1 VGPGALDHRLSP
13 RESRRLARRFQ
24 DEHTPRMAIPSAS
37 EARRTAGPGHSAPA
51 VAPAI
56 RGPYEVEYLI
66 SDGYS
71 SERTII
77 LP

>member
-1 VGPGALDHRLSP
+1 MDHRLSP

-24 DEHTPRMAIPSAS
+24 DERTPRVAIPSAS
-37 EARRTAGPGHSAPA
+37 GARRTAGSVHFAPA
-51 VAPAI
+51 VAPAA
-56 RGPYEVEYLI
+56 RGPYEVEYVI

-71 SERTII
+71 TGRTII

>member
-1 VGPGALDHRLSP
+1 
-13 RESRRLARRFQ
+13 
-24 DEHTPRMAIPSAS
+24 MAIPSAS
-37 EARRTAGPGHSAPA
+37 EARRPAGPGHSAPA